1 MNKAARKLFIERAV
15 KEWSSISARR
25 QGWALKALQRDT
37 DYYVKEYTKHSSLAQ
52 KWLDDGTIPKGSDG
66 YAHVLRMA
74 NHAKDYAA
82 EMLAC
87 KQALELA
94 ATGQIPPRL
103 PGIRF
108 TKFAAHL
115 LRVEVGDGGP
125 EDLKQQLARLDR
137 REAAGA
143 KLRYYEEPYAEQRE
157 VLTGHLRAAKIR
169 TRPIYAAADLIDALR
184 LPVPKG
190 AETL

>member
-1 MNKAARKLFIERAV
+1 MNKAQRRRCIERAV

-25 QGWALKALQRDT
+25 QGWALHALQIDT
-37 DYYVKEYTKHSSLAQ
+37 DRYVKQYASTASVAQ
-52 KWLDDGTIPKGSDG
+52 KWLDEGAIKKDSSG
-66 YAHVLRMA
+66 YPAVLRMA
-74 NHAKDYAA
+74 SLAKDYAA

-87 KQALELA
+87 KHALEHA

-103 PGIRF
+103 TGIRF

-115 LRVEVGDGGP
+115 LRVEVGDYGP
-125 EDLKQQLARLDR
+125 ADLKQQLARLDR
-137 REAAGA
+137 READGS
-143 KLRYYEEPYAEQRE
+143 KLRYHEEPYAEQRE
-157 VLTGHLRAAKIR
+157 MLTGRLRAAKIR

-190 AETL
+190 TDTL